1 MTTMLTNEEKLNV
14 VNQHIKSID
23 YNLYGHSLDLIQAN
37 AVASPDAGQ
46 ITAINARIAEAN
58 AVKAALVT
66 EKNSLTVVVVEQ
78 E

>member
-1 MTTMLTNEEKLNV
+1 MTTTLTNEEKLSI
-14 VNQHIKSID
+14 VNQHIKSVD
-23 YNLYGHSLDLIQAN
+23 YSLYGHQLDLMQAN
-37 AVASPDAGQ
+37 AVSSPDAGQ